1 MNKSNQNILGIYTY
15 VDVLVDAIKKL
26 RAEGFE
32 NLRVFS
38 PVPNHEIE
46 DALDTGKEPS
56 KVKYFTFCGAILG
69 ALVGVCFTVLTSL
82 DWPIVTSAKPIVSIP
97 PYMIIIF
104 ECMILIGGLST
115 FLGLL
120 INSRLRK
127 DTPPELYDE
136 RFSDNKFGI
145 LVNCNSD
152 DLEKDSDLKKFY
164 DLEEMLKFVSDSL
177 EVFPLYKWADP
188 LGKNPYSVMHTDHYF
203 PWHFDGND
211 FTLSVLIQKAE
222 KGGLFEY
229 VPDIRN
235 KDNEN
240 FDEVA
245 KVLKDDRA
253 RVKSLDLKPGDLQI
267 FKGRFSMHRVTKI
280 EGKTSRYIAL
290 PCYVKDP
297 LKINKPEH
305 SKQVYGKALPI
316 HFKRE
321 NIQGDGLTD

>member
-1 MNKSNQNILGIYTY
+1 MRSVKEIINLEKYPLNEINSTKYKELINYTRKQLNEDGCCLLSDFIKPDSIKRMKEEVDRNLGKIYFTNDKHNPY
-15 VDVLVDAIKKL
+15 FTK
-26 RAEGFE
+26 
-32 NLRVFS
+32 
-38 PVPNHEIE
+38 E
-46 DALDTGKEPS
+46 DATLDEKHP
-56 KVKYFTFCGAILG
+56 KRIF
-69 ALVGVCFTVLTSL
+69 SL
-82 DWPIVTSAKPIVSIP
+82 RQSG
-97 PYMIIIF
+97 Y
-104 ECMILIGGLST
+104 L
-115 FLGLL
+115 
-120 INSRLRK
+120 
-127 DTPPELYDE
+127 
-136 RFSDNKFGI
+136 
-145 LVNCNSD
+145 NSD
-152 DLEKDSDLKKFY
+152 DLEKDSDLNKFY
-164 DLEEMLKFVSDSL
+164 DLEEMLKFTSDSL

-203 PWHFDGND
+203 PWHFDGNE
-211 FTLSVLIQKAE
+211 FTLSVLIQKTE

-229 VPDIRN
+229 APDIRS

-240 FDEVA
+240 FEEVA
-245 KVLKDDRA
+245 KVLKDDRT

-321 NIQGDGLTD
+321 NIEGDGLTD

>member
-1 MNKSNQNILGIYTY
+1 VLDIKEIINLEQYPINDSGSLSYKDLINYTRKQLNEDGCCVLSNFIRPDSIKRMKDE
-15 VDVLVDAIKKL
+15 VD
-26 RAEGFE
+26 R
-32 NLRVFS
+32 NLRK
-38 PVPNHEIE
+38 I
-46 DALDTGKEPS
+46 
-56 KVKYFTFCGAILG
+56 YFTSDKHNPYFTKEDITLNENHPKRI
-69 ALVGVCFTVLTSL
+69 FTVRQSGYL
-82 DWPIVTSAKPIVSIP
+82 
-97 PYMIIIF
+97 
-104 ECMILIGGLST
+104 
-115 FLGLL
+115 
-120 INSRLRK
+120 
-127 DTPPELYDE
+127 
-136 RFSDNKFGI
+136 
-145 LVNCNSD
+145 NSD
-152 DLEKDSDLKKFY
+152 DLEKDSDLNKFY

-177 EVFPLYKWADP
+177 EVFPLYTWADP

-211 FTLSVLIQKAE
+211 FTLSILVQKAD

-229 VPDIRN
+229 SSDIRS

-240 FDEVA
+240 FDEVT
-245 KVLKDDRA
+245 KVLKGDRTK
-253 RVKSLDLKPGDLQI
+253 VKSLDLKPGDLQI

-290 PCYVKDP
+290 PCYVKNP

>member
-1 MNKSNQNILGIYTY
+1 MKDLNEII
-15 VDVLVDAIKKL
+15 
-26 RAEGFE
+26 
-32 NLRVFS
+32 NLTKY
-38 PVPNHEIE
+38 PIN
-46 DALDTGKEPS
+46 DTGSIKYRELTNYTRKQLNEDGCCVLSNFIRPDSIQKMKDEVDRNLS
-56 KVKYFTFCGAILG
+56 KIYFTNDKHNPYFTKDDKTLHEEHPKRI
-69 ALVGVCFTVLTSL
+69 FTVRQSGYL
-82 DWPIVTSAKPIVSIP
+82 
-97 PYMIIIF
+97 
-104 ECMILIGGLST
+104 
-115 FLGLL
+115 
-120 INSRLRK
+120 
-127 DTPPELYDE
+127 
-136 RFSDNKFGI
+136 
-145 LVNCNSD
+145 NSD
-152 DLEKDSDLKKFY
+152 DLEKNSDLNKFY

-188 LGKNPYSVMHTDHYF
+188 LGKNPYSIMHTDHYF
-203 PWHFDGND
+203 PWHFDGNE

-229 VPDIRN
+229 VPDIRS

-240 FDEVA
+240 FKEVA
-245 KVLKDDRA
+245 KVLKDDRT

-321 NIQGDGLTD
+321 NIKGDGLTD

>member
-1 MNKSNQNILGIYTY
+1 MKEIINLETYPINNTGSIKYRELINYTRKQLNEDGCCVLSNFIKSDSIQRMKDE
-15 VDVLVDAIKKL
+15 VDKKL
-26 RAEGFE
+26 
-32 NLRVFS
+32 
-38 PVPNHEIE
+38 
-46 DALDTGKEPS
+46 S
-56 KVKYFTFCGAILG
+56 KIYFTNDKHNPY
-69 ALVGVCFTVLTSL
+69 FTKDDKML
-82 DWPIVTSAKPIVSIP
+82 PENHPKR
-97 PYMIIIF
+97 IF
-104 ECMILIGGLST
+104 SVRQSGYL
-115 FLGLL
+115 
-120 INSRLRK
+120 N
-127 DTPPELYDE
+127 
-136 RFSDNKFGI
+136 SDN
-145 LVNCNSD
+145 
-152 DLEKDSDLKKFY
+152 LEKDSDLNKFY

-203 PWHFDGND
+203 PWHFDGNE
-211 FTLSVLIQKAE
+211 FTLSILVQKAE

-229 VPDIRN
+229 APDIRS

-240 FDEVA
+240 FEEVT
-245 KVLKDDRA
+245 KVLKGDRKK
-253 RVKSLDLKPGDLQI
+253 VKSLDLKPGDLQI

-316 HFKRE
+316 HFERE

>member
-1 MNKSNQNILGIYTY
+1 VIDIKNIINIAKYP
-15 VDVLVDAIKKL
+15 I
-26 RAEGFE
+26 
-32 NLRVFS
+32 N
-38 PVPNHEIE
+38 
-46 DALDTGKEPS
+46 DTGSLKYKELTNYTRKQLNEDGCCVLPNFVRPDS
-56 KVKYFTFCGAILG
+56 ILKMKDEVDRNLAKIYFTSDTHNPYFTKEDKTLHEEHPKRI
-69 ALVGVCFTVLTSL
+69 FTVRQSGYL
-82 DWPIVTSAKPIVSIP
+82 
-97 PYMIIIF
+97 
-104 ECMILIGGLST
+104 
-115 FLGLL
+115 
-120 INSRLRK
+120 NS
-127 DTPPELYDE
+127 
-136 RFSDNKFGI
+136 N
-145 LVNCNSD
+145 
-152 DLEKDSDLKKFY
+152 DLEKDSDLNKFY

-177 EVFPLYKWADP
+177 EVFPLYTWADP

-211 FTLSVLIQKAE
+211 FTLSILVQKAE

-229 VPDIRN
+229 ASDLRN

-240 FDEVA
+240 FEEVT
-245 KVLKDDRA
+245 KVLKGDRT
-253 RVKSLDLKPGDLQI
+253 RIKSLDLKPGDLQI